1 MRMDTPVAN
10 GDPTLAGLL
19 PEGVTLAHIIA
30 LFQTAYHVNGEQ
42 LLRARLSALGA
53 THPANL
59 APPELAKFI
68 KDLLAALKSAG
79 IRDPAVLLADRVR
92 REAEAAAAKLGSSA
106 AIGDPAAQR
115 KSAEREPV
123 ALKSNSSK
131 PYDSSPPRP
140 VDLTM
145 TTENPF
151 DGREHDG
158 RVFRDRHE
166 RNLFIG
172 RLSPRQ
178 KEEWLR
184 DHPDRWQT
192 REEFLRDLQARAR
205 TDVAAEPTEPPS
217 TPSASEVPI
226 GGESNGLLLVPVEDK
241 PQPHKSATNTAPPTI
256 ANPEATAPATAAAG
270 DEINID
276 GRRFLGERRVAEML
290 GCSPRT
296 LQRWRMEGKG
306 PPSTKIG
313 RKTFY
318 GLNELQKWMDREKSR

>member
-10 GDPTLAGLL
+10 GDPTLAALI
-19 PEGVTLAHIIA
+19 PEGVTLTHIITV
-30 LFQTAYHVNGEQ
+30 FRDAYHVNWEQ
-42 LLRARLSALGA
+42 LLRERLGA

-59 APPELAKFI
+59 APAELAEFI
-68 KDLLAALKSAG
+68 KYVLAALKSAG
-79 IRDPAVLLADRVR
+79 IRDPAALLADNVR
-92 REAEAAAAKLGSSA
+92 RDAEAAAAKLVAPAEMADIA
-106 AIGDPAAQR
+106 AEQ
-115 KSAEREPV
+115 KSAERERV
-123 ALKSNSSK
+123 ALKNNSSK
-131 PYDSSPPRP
+131 TYESSPPRP
-140 VDLTM
+140 ADRTM

-151 DGREHDG
+151 DVREHDG

-166 RNLFIG
+166 RNFFIG

-192 REEFLRDLQARAR
+192 REEFLRDLRARAR
-205 TDVAAEPTEPPS
+205 PDVAAEPTEPRS
-217 TPSASEVPI
+217 TPSATEVPT
-226 GGESNGLLLVPVEDK
+226 GGESNGLLPVPSEDK
-241 PQPHKSATNTAPPTI
+241 SQPHKSATNTAPPTI
-256 ANPEATAPATAAAG
+256 ANPEATAPATAVAG

-290 GCSPRT
+290 GYSPRT
-296 LQRWRMEGKG
+296 LQRWRMEGEG

-318 GLNELQKWMDREKSR
+318 ELNELQKWMDREKSR